1 MTNINFATATKAELE
16 AAGFVVTVKK
26 SQAKSRRTTK
36 SAWGVRPSMNKAQ
49 GTTTRSLKTAN
60 LPAAGGALQG

>member
-1 MTNINFATATKAELE
+1 MTNINFSTATKAELE
-16 AAGFVVTVKK
+16 AAGFTVIVKK

-36 SAWGVRPSMNKAQ
+36 SIWGTRPSMNNSK